1 MKKSYFWILH
11 LFMIALGAYFAADIV
26 NLVVGSYLEAS
37 IATPGRERSPQNG
50 VIPVAVRGRGLEYG
64 SIVEGNI
71 FNSELR
77 FKNPEPVQPVER
89 APSIVAPVP
98 NIPLDFI
105 LVGTI
110 VGKTRS
116 FAIIENKR
124 TREQSLYRVGHTL
137 EGGARIID
145 VARNRVVILRGKDE
159 EVLEVAYIPNQK
171 GRQGRQVM
179 PSSRPPIPAAP
190 VPMQGRGVRQVSKN
204 QWVLDRD
211 EVDGAI
217 SNLPQLLT
225 KARIIPNFSN
235 GKPDGFRIFAISKG
249 SLYDKIGL
257 QNGDIL
263 HTVNG
268 IDVKDPK
275 NFLKVFEQLKDE
287 PQITV
292 DLVRRNQKQTFN
304 YEIR

>member
-11 LFMIALGAYFAADIV
+11 LVMIAVGAYFAADVV

-37 IATPGRERSPQNG
+37 IAIPDRGRSPQSG
-50 VIPVAVRGRGLEYG
+50 VIPVAIRGRGLEYG

-77 FKNPEPVQPVER
+77 FKKPEPVRPVELPPR
-89 APSIVAPVP
+89 IVAPVP
-98 NIPLDFI
+98 KIPLDFI

-110 VGKTRS
+110 VGRTRS

-124 TREQSLYRVGHTL
+124 TREQSLYRVGHIL
-137 EGGARIID
+137 EGGARITN
-145 VARNRVVILRGKDE
+145 VARNRVVILRGEVVD
-159 EVLEVAYIPNQK
+159 VLEVAYIPNQK
-171 GRQGRQVM
+171 GQRGSQVM
-179 PSSRPPIPAAP
+179 PSSRPPVPAAP
-190 VPMQGRGVRQVSKN
+190 VPMQGGGVRKVSKN
-204 QWVLDRD
+204 QWVLDRQ

-217 SNLPQLLT
+217 GNLPQLLT
-225 KARIIPNFSN
+225 KARIIPNFNN

-249 SLYDKIGL
+249 SLYAKIGL

-263 HTVNG
+263 HRVNG

-275 NFLKVFEQLKDE
+275 NFMQIFEQLKDE
-287 PQITV
+287 SQITV
-292 DLVRRNQKQTFN
+292 DLVRRNVKETFN